1 MYLLKRGISDDQRSS
16 HAVCKKVLREFEE
29 AFRRAEPIIAGMKG
43 YLSHS
48 LSKCMEKTHKYL
60 LLVEWETLEDHTKGF
75 RGSPDYQ
82 EWKALL
88 HRFIHHFPLW
98 SILRIYQTQIA

>member
-1 MYLLKRGISDDQRSS
+1 MIREAAMLDVKEGFEG
-16 HAVCKKVLREFEE
+16 EFEE

-48 LSKCMEKTHKYL
+48 LSKCLEETHKYL

-75 RGSPDYQ
+75 RGSPEYQ

-88 HRFIHHFPLW
+88 HRFYSPFPVVEHFEDL
-98 SILRIYQTQIA
+98 SNSDRVKRKTD

>member
-1 MYLLKRGISDDQRSS
+1 MIREAAMLYVKEGLEG
-16 HAVCKKVLREFEE
+16 EFEE

-60 LLVEWETLEDHTKGF
+60 LLVE
-75 RGSPDYQ
+75 
-82 EWKALL
+82 
-88 HRFIHHFPLW
+88 
-98 SILRIYQTQIA
+98 